1 LRKETL
7 KNEETMRNEVFE
19 RQKKISILESSLEES
34 DRNNSVFIENLT
46 RDNQTLQETLKNSE
60 LFFEMMN

>member
-1 LRKETL
+1 
-7 KNEETMRNEVFE
+7 MRNEVFE